1 MKLNKII
8 GIAKT
13 MGIEKTSQMKEKELI
28 NAIQMK
34 EGNQPCFGIGK
45 KTCEENGCCW
55 KENCL
60 K

>member
-1 MKLNKII
+1 MTLKKII
-8 GIAKT
+8 GIAKN

-34 EGNQPCFGIGK
+34 EGNQPCFGNGN
-45 KTCEENGCCW
+45 KTCGEHNCCW